1 MQKIKLRLSTSRA
14 ERRRRRTAGFTLLEL
29 LVVLVILGLLAAVAT
44 PQVLNYL
51 ARARTQSAGIQINNL
66 ATALD
71 LFRLDLGRYPTQ
83 EEWPEILLKPT
94 PGVQNWYGPY
104 VKRREMLNDPWGR
117 PYRYRIPG
125 ENRDYDLYTF
135 GADNAV
141 GGQGENQDITN

>member
-1 MQKIKLRLSTSRA
+1 
-14 ERRRRRTAGFTLLEL
+14 
-29 LVVLVILGLLAAVAT
+29 VAT

-71 LFRLDLGRYPTQ
+71 LYRLDLGRYPTQ
-83 EEWPEILLKPT
+83 EEGPDVLLKPT
-94 PGVQNWYGPY
+94 PGMQNWYGPY
-104 VKRREMLNDPWGR
+104 VKRPEMLVDPWGR

-125 ENRDYDLYTF
+125 ENRDYDLYSL